1 MLDDVQGIIG
11 LAWRKFEGACGEGW
25 RLLSPDDHVDDK
37 VTIVHLQEVDS
48 FKIRLKLFGENW
60 CVIGGDAE

>member
-37 VTIVHLQEVDS
+37 VTIVHLQEVD
-48 FKIRLKLFGENW
+48 
-60 CVIGGDAE
+60 